1 MTQGR
6 DGISLAHRAALSFW
20 EVARQLSVVAAMFT
34 VAAVLAATADPGY
47 AGGKKKISVED
58 RVLENTVVVS
68 NNGAILGGSLTTYVH
83 GSRDNAKPLF
93 EVKGNHTVM
102 GAGGVQ
108 GNAQSSADGHIVVTS
123 SAASL
128 VLSFGPGSNGNTAP
142 DTLLAGPNT
151 GINTPQGAT
160 FQNPFR
166 ESVSSQAIFLADD
179 IFANSN
185 FLGVVIADADH
196 PLPLGCS
203 VDANDGTV
211 GTITEFFRTDS
222 GNVFPL
228 NNSPVTEAHT
238 PTPIVVSAT
247 IGGCDTALF
256 GPVGLAFD
264 VFNNLW
270 AANGLAPF
278 VVKFEAGDS
287 GDASPIDIVGLFPP
301 TAGDLVDPQYVA
313 VGADGTELY
322 VSEPSLNRIRVFDV
336 SIPFDAAL
344 INTITAKLNRPMGIA
359 SNDTS
364 GGDDLY
370 VVNNGDN
377 SLLMF
382 DDTPFSTPTVVIREN
397 NRNQRVG
404 RTHLNLPV
412 GVALPQFAP
421 LL

>member
-1 MTQGR
+1 
-6 DGISLAHRAALSFW
+6 
-20 EVARQLSVVAAMFT
+20 MFT

-58 RVLENTVVVS
+58 RVLEDTVVVS

-179 IFANSN
+179 VFANSN
-185 FLGVVIADADH
+185 FGDIVIADADH
-196 PLPLGCS
+196 PLTLTDGGCAA
-203 VDANDGTV
+203 DAGDGAI

-228 NNSPVTEAHT
+228 NNSPVTEIPFPPAL
-238 PTPIVVSAT
+238 PVPFVANAT
-247 IGGCDTALF
+247 IAGCDTALF
-256 GPVGLAFD
+256 APIGLAFD

-270 AANGLAPF
+270 AANGIAPLASVPRF
-278 VVKFEAGDS
+278 VVKFAAGAF

-313 VGADGTELY
+313 SGADGTELY
-322 VSEPSLNRIRVFDV
+322 VSEPGLNRIDVFDV

-382 DDTPFSTPTVVIREN
+382 DDPPFSTPTVVIRQN